1 MSARDTMREMV
12 KVLIQEFHMDPT
24 RVLGYSHDCSS
35 VNTLA
40 METME
45 LIFFRAEDWP
55 CFSHTLDHVGDQFVH
70 IHIDGFWHLWM
81 IMVMHL
87 KYSATRWWSKFD
99 CFEQIAI
106 DWAIAMPHVLANIV
120 QRSTT
125 KNSSALALYN
135 LLTTN
140 RRSKEDMIRLE
151 LAQLL
156 MEALFSE
163 TTLTFL
169 KATVR

>member
-1 MSARDTMREMV
+1 MENFDIIQKVIRISHLALAMSARDTMREMV

-81 IMVMHL
+81 NIFAHGKKTSSNMLHRAHWASSSEIFYHSMVV
-87 KYSATRWWSKFD
+87 
-99 CFEQIAI
+99 QI
-106 DWAIAMPHVLANIV
+106 
-120 QRSTT
+120 
-125 KNSSALALYN
+125 
-135 LLTTN
+135 
-140 RRSKEDMIRLE
+140 
-151 LAQLL
+151 
-156 MEALFSE
+156 
-163 TTLTFL
+163 
-169 KATVR
+169 